1 MPMYQFEAMD
11 RTGQEIKDVIEAPTE
26 EDAQNTIRQMGY
38 FVTKLSLKKGA
49 TKTTAPGAKKKR
61 PFAMG
66 GAKTKHICTFTRQ
79 LSILQDAGL
88 PILRSLRILENN
100 IKGGSKLKN
109 ALMDVCDEIETGS
122 TLSESMAKCPKV
134 FSRLYVNMIKAG
146 EAGGA
151 LETILQRLA
160 EFLERAESLKR
171 KVKGA
176 MIYPIAVVLVAVG
189 ILAGIMFFIV
199 PTFKKMFDEFEL
211 KLPAPTVLLMAMSDY
226 VVGYF
231 WLMFLLPV
239 VIWLVGKLIRK
250 FKHGRMGFDMFIIK
264 VPVFG
269 NLIEKNILARTTRT
283 LGTLITSGVPILEA
297 LNITRETSGNAMFE
311 KIFTKVSEAI
321 REGETISKPMKENS
335 VLGFHPMALF
345 YWVWMG
351 MFPGIMMLSV
361 ALTAG
366 RGAGKTADGAPTKNT
381 GGAGQLLGMSLGT
394 IGIGALACAGMYL
407 LKMRSRVIDDLVVN
421 MIDVGEETGELD
433 TMLYKIA
440 DNYDEEV
447 HVMTEGLTKLIE
459 PLLIVFLGVAV
470 GFIVISLFMPLI
482 SLITSLSK

>member
-1 MPMYQFEAMD
+1 MYQFEAMD
-11 RTGQEIKDVIEAPTE
+11 RTGQEIRDVIEAPTE
-26 EDAQNTIRQMGY
+26 EEAQNTIRQMGY
-38 FVTKLSLKKGA
+38 FVTKLSLKKGTPA
-49 TKTTAPGAKKKR
+49 AVASGKKKR
-61 PFAMG
+61 KKGFVIG

-88 PILRSLRILENN
+88 PILRSLKILENN
-100 IKGGSKLKN
+100 QKPGKLKFT
-109 ALMDVCDEIETGS
+109 LQDVCEDIETGM
-122 TLSESMAKCPKV
+122 TLSEAMSKAPKV

-160 EFLERAESLKR
+160 EFLESAESLKR

-176 MIYPIAVVLVAVG
+176 LIYPIAVVIVAVL

-211 KLPAPTVLLMAMSDY
+211 KLPAPTLLLMAMSDY
-226 VVGYF
+226 VVNYF

-239 VIWLVGKLIRK
+239 CCWLVGKIIRK
-250 FKHGRMGFDMFIIK
+250 FKHGRMGFDQFIIK
-264 VPVFG
+264 VPIFG
-269 NLIEKNILARTTRT
+269 GLIEKNILARTTRT

-297 LNITRETSGNAMFE
+297 LNITRETAGNAMFE
-311 KIFTKVSEAI
+311 RIFNKVIEAI
-321 REGETISKPMKENS
+321 REGDVIAKPMKEHS
-335 VLGFHPMALF
+335 IPGFHPMALF
-345 YWVWMG
+345 YWAWVG
-351 MFPGIMMLSV
+351 AFPGIMMMSV

-366 RGAGKTADGAPTKNT
+366 KGVKKGGKAGSKAAGASADDTLIMISAIAIGAGVV
-381 GGAGQLLGMSLGT
+381 GMSLW
-394 IGIGALACAGMYL
+394 YL
-407 LKMRSRVIDDLVVN
+407 LRMRTRVIDDLVVN

-447 HVMTEGLTKLIE
+447 RVMTEGLTKLIE
-459 PLLIVFLGVAV
+459 PMLIVFLGVAV

-482 SLITSLSK
+482 SLITSLS

>member
-1 MPMYQFEAMD
+1 
-11 RTGQEIKDVIEAPTE
+11 
-26 EDAQNTIRQMGY
+26 
-38 FVTKLSLKKGA
+38 
-49 TKTTAPGAKKKR
+49 
-61 PFAMG
+61 
-66 GAKTKHICTFTRQ
+66 
-79 LSILQDAGL
+79 
-88 PILRSLRILENN
+88 
-100 IKGGSKLKN
+100 
-109 ALMDVCDEIETGS
+109 
-122 TLSESMAKCPKV
+122 
-134 FSRLYVNMIKAG
+134 
-146 EAGGA
+146 
-151 LETILQRLA
+151 
-160 EFLERAESLKR
+160 
-171 KVKGA
+171 
-176 MIYPIAVVLVAVG
+176 
-189 ILAGIMFFIV
+189 
-199 PTFKKMFDEFEL
+199 
-211 KLPAPTVLLMAMSDY
+211 
-226 VVGYF
+226 
-231 WLMFLLPV
+231 
-239 VIWLVGKLIRK
+239 
-250 FKHGRMGFDMFIIK
+250 
-264 VPVFG
+264 
-269 NLIEKNILARTTRT
+269 
-283 LGTLITSGVPILEA
+283 
-297 LNITRETSGNAMFE
+297 MFE

-321 REGETISKPMKENS
+321 REGESISKPLKEYS

-366 RGAGKTADGAPTKNT
+366 RGAGKTADGAPTKNA
-381 GGAGQLLGMSLGT
+381 GGSGQLLMMSLGT